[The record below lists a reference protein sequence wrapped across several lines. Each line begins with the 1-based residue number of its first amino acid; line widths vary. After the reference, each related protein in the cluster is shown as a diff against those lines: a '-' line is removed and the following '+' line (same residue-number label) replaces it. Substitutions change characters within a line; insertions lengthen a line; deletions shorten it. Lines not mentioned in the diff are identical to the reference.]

1 MKKRMGLTL
10 LASAIFIMG
19 TLGASGTENALT
31 LQTNDT
37 GRILMK
43 WDEFKK
49 IIKLD
54 DQQLAG
60 AKAAAEKD
68 MLAIS
73 WKEIQNLLGVE
84 VKDVKSAEIKLPW
97 KEFKML
103 LEWSVKTTEEKRL
116 TEEKKKAELENTA
129 PVKFLITGAEYM
141 AETVSEDGALFT
153 GKFKLDILE
162 GKGWKQINL
171 LSGDVAIRETKLPKN
186 VFLRLN
192 QGMYA
197 LMTTNSGPLEVEVA
211 FSVGVTKA
219 GGSYSLGFGKVESG
233 TSVLDVTIPDK
244 DADVKIKNA
253 QFKLVKT
260 EKGTRVVA
268 ALPATAS
275 ILVSW
280 ERAVPEAEKV
290 PPKIYSETRTLLSV
304 ADGLLLGR
312 VQVNF
317 NILHTATRQLQM
329 NVPTGVSVL
338 EVAGAQ
344 IRDWRAGDGKLTV
357 QFDKEVIG
365 SIVIDIKYETSLD
378 TKIGKTRVPV
388 ITGSG
393 VEREK
398 GHIAVVALTSVEI
411 VGDLITGAHAID
423 VKDLPGEIMG
433 MTTQPIL
440 LAYRYVEPAFN
451 VGLAIRKHADVDV
464 LLTVVDRA
472 RFTTMQTLDGKRITR
487 AIYNVRNNRN
497 QFLRLRMPK
506 DAEIW
511 SASVAGKAIQPAS
524 DPEGRMLLPLVRS
537 EGSGGMSAFPVEL
550 VFAEK
555 GTPPDARGSGEVKV
569 MLPSCDEPIMQ
580 LTVELYVPTEGKYR
594 NFAGTLRQV
603 ESFTALGERPAHVN
617 NSAPEDAQALQQ
629 IYVKKTPMAGNT
641 PIEVQLPIS
650 GKIFR
655 FEKILVLKDQEWL
668 SYTFSGL

>member
-1 MKKRMGLTL
+1 MKMGLIRW
-10 LASAIFIMG
+10 ASALLLMG
-19 TLGASGTENALT
+19 TLSAKGSEAALT
-31 LQTNDT
+31 LQTNDA
-37 GRILMK
+37 GRVLMK

-49 IIKLD
+49 IIKFD

-68 MLAIS
+68 MLVIS
-73 WKEIQNLLGVE
+73 WQEVQNLLGVE

-103 LEWSVKTTEEKRL
+103 LEWSVKSAEEKRL
-116 TEEKKKAELENTA
+116 AEEKKKAEQENAA
-129 PVKFLITGAEYM
+129 PVKFLITGAEYT
-141 AETVSEDGALFT
+141 AETVNEDGALFT
-153 GKFKLDILE
+153 GTFKLDILE
-162 GKGWKQINL
+162 KKGWKQISI
-171 LSGDVAIRETKLPKN
+171 LSGDVAIREAKLPKD

-192 QGMYA
+192 QGMYT
-197 LMTTNSGPLEVEVA
+197 LMTTNAGPLEVEIK
-211 FSVGVTKA
+211 FSVAVTKA
-219 GGSYSLGFGKVESG
+219 GGSYSLSFGKVESG
-233 TSVLDVTIPDK
+233 TSVIDLTLPDK

-253 QFKLVKT
+253 QSTLVKT

-275 ILVSW
+275 IQVNW

-312 VQVNF
+312 VQVCF
-317 NILHTATRQLQM
+317 SILHTATRQLQM

-338 EVAGAQ
+338 EVTGTQ

-365 SIVIDIKYETSLD
+365 TSVMDIKYETSLD
-378 TKIGKTRVPV
+378 TKTGKTRVPV
-388 ITGSG
+388 ITGAG

-411 VGDLITGAHAID
+411 VGDMITGAHAID
-423 VKDLPGEIMG
+423 VKDLPAEIMG

-487 AIYNVRNNRN
+487 AVYNVRNNRN
-497 QFLRLRMPK
+497 QFLRLQMPK

-537 EGSGGMSAFPVEL
+537 QGSGGMASFPVEL

-555 GTPPDARGSGEVKV
+555 GTPPDARGCGEVKV
-569 MLPSCDEPIMQ
+569 MLPSCEEPIMQ
-580 LTVELYVPTEGKYR
+580 LTVELYVPTEGRYR
-594 NFAGTLRQV
+594 NFAGTLREV
-603 ESFTALGERPAHVN
+603 EAFTTLGGRPAIATAN
-617 NSAPEDAQALQQ
+617 ASDDAQTLQQ
-629 IYVKKTPMAGNT
+629 VYAQKTPVAGNT

-650 GKIFR
+650 GKIYR
-655 FEKILVLKDQEWL
+655 FEKILVLKEQEWL
-668 SYTFSGL
+668 SYTFSGFGQ